1 MQHNHHSQP
10 DQMLSGC
17 SLPAGVINHITSA
30 PLSIFR
36 QRY

>member
-17 SLPAGVINHITSA
+17 SLPSGEVNHLLLFYLYI
-30 PLSIFR
+30 
-36 QRY
+36 